1 MVKHQLSVIHLYF
14 LNIYRKRNTVKI
26 FAPLYERVM
35 LWSKHKY
42 APVYLYLTA
51 FIESIF
57 WPIPVDIML
66 APMALANRERAWRYA
81 LGATIFSVLG
91 GAAGYYLGNALYEPV
106 VLPFIEMMSYQ
117 GKMET
122 AQSWFNEWGIMV
134 IFIASFTPI
143 PFKVFTVTAG
153 VMSMAFWPFLLT
165 AFIGR
170 GLRFFLVAGLMYL
183 GGEKMEAK
191 LSKYIDLLGWV
202 TIIAAVILYIVLKY

>member
-1 MVKHQLSVIHLYF
+1 M
-14 LNIYRKRNTVKI
+14 KI
-26 FAPLYERVM
+26 FAPLYEKVM
-35 LWSKHKY
+35 IWSTHKN
-42 APVYLYLTA
+42 APYYLYFTA

-66 APMALANRERAWRYA
+66 APMALAKRHLAWRLA
-81 LGATIFSVLG
+81 FFTTIFSVLG
-91 GAAGYYLGNALYEPV
+91 GAAGFYLGSFLYEPI

-117 GKMET
+117 GKMEI
-122 AQSWFNEWGIMV
+122 AQSWFTEWGILV

-165 AFIGR
+165 ALVGR
-170 GLRFFLVAGLMYL
+170 GLRFFLVAGLMVI

-191 LSKYIDLLGWV
+191 LSKYIDMLGWL
-202 TIIAAVILYIVLKY
+202 TIIAAIILYFTLKH

>member
-1 MVKHQLSVIHLYF
+1 M
-14 LNIYRKRNTVKI
+14 NTVKI
-26 FAPLYERVM
+26 FSPLYERVM
-35 LWSKHKY
+35 LYSKHKN
-42 APVYLYLTA
+42 APFYLYLTA

-66 APMALANRERAWRYA
+66 APMALAKRALAWRYA

-91 GAAGYYLGNALYEPV
+91 GAAGYFIGHTLYDPV
-106 VLPFIEMMSYQ
+106 VMPFIEFMSYQ

-122 AQSWFNEWGIMV
+122 AQAWFMEWGVMV

-143 PFKVFTVTAG
+143 PFKVFTITAG
-153 VMSMAFWPFLLT
+153 IMSMAFLPFMLT

-170 GLRFFLVAGLMYL
+170 GLRFFLVAGLMVV

-191 LSKYIDLLGWV
+191 LSKYIDILGWV
-202 TIIAAVILYIVLKY
+202 TILLAALLYFILRH